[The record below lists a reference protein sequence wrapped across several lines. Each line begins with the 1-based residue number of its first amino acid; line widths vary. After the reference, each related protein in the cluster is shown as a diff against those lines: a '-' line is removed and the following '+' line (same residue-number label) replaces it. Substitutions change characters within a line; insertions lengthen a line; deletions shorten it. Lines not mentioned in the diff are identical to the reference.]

1 MRKKHMLL
9 VAIYV
14 DEEHPI
20 MNHFLRPFT
29 DEIQN
34 LYAKGIKWKP
44 SNSSEVTSRFIVTT
58 CSVDAPARAAV
69 TCLNQFNGY
78 YGCLYCYAK
87 GRSLGPGKLVY
98 PLIQSY
104 KKERSDAELRI
115 DMAYAFDKGETRH
128 GVKNTSSLVALPEFN
143 IPKGVIVDAMHAV
156 YQGVVRQHTR
166 LLLTKKKQPYY
177 VGNPDSIKLIDK
189 CLLAIKPPSCRS
201 RKPRSISTYKKWKA
215 SEWRNWLD
223 YGPVCLKDV
232 LPEKYV
238 NHFALLSEAIHLLN
252 SDSITLADLDRCKIL
267 LKSYVKLFEEYFG
280 LRNMSSNVH
289 SMSHLVDV
297 VRNWGPIWVHE
308 ASTFESWN
316 RKIMEFVTSSFAQCN
331 QIATR
336 FLLQKFLINTS
347 YDDTISSDTKKFIAK
362 QLKIPIQE
370 RNINLKNSLIGLG
383 KCTSRS
389 PTEIERTILNQ
400 IGYDPAVMKCFRK
413 MKLNGVRYVS
423 HNEKNLKFCNSTIYD
438 GNGSFGTIVTIV
450 KFQNNDEVIGG
461 MFIKRIQPVGSAF
474 NTQYIHQ
481 VTRSNSLFFVK
492 ECMLIKPAVL
502 IASSHNLYVI
512 KQINCWETD

>member
-1 MRKKHMLL
+1 M
-9 VAIYV
+9 
-14 DEEHPI
+14 DI
-20 MNHFLRPFT
+20 MGVYT
-29 DEIQN
+29 AMQ
-34 LYAKGIKWKP
+34 
-44 SNSSEVTSRFIVTT
+44 
-58 CSVDAPARAAV
+58 
-69 TCLNQFNGY
+69 
-78 YGCLYCYAK
+78 K

-166 LLLTKKKQPYY
+166 LLLTKTKQPYY

-201 RKPRSISTYKKWKA
+201 RKPRSISTYKSGKLPNGVIGWITVQIFWLTEYELQRA
-215 SEWRNWLD
+215 FDDSLSRCSE
-223 YGPVCLKDV
+223 
-232 LPEKYV
+232 
-238 NHFALLSEAIHLLN
+238 
-252 SDSITLADLDRCKIL
+252 
-267 LKSYVKLFEEYFG
+267 KL
-280 LRNMSSNVH
+280 
-289 SMSHLVDV
+289 
-297 VRNWGPIWVHE
+297 GPIWVHE

-362 QLKIPIQE
+362 QLKIPSQE

-400 IGYDPAVMKCFRK
+400 IGYDPTVMKCFRK

-423 HNEKNLKFCNSTIYD
+423 HNEKI
-438 GNGSFGTIVTIV
+438 
-450 KFQNNDEVIGG
+450 
-461 MFIKRIQPVGSAF
+461 
-474 NTQYIHQ
+474 
-481 VTRSNSLFFVK
+481 
-492 ECMLIKPAVL
+492 
-502 IASSHNLYVI
+502 
-512 KQINCWETD
+512 